1 MHSPD
6 RQQVKKSYRR
16 PQLTVYGTVR
26 DLTRGGPT
34 GIKRDGGV
42 IIGRNRSG

>member
-6 RQQVKKSYRR
+6 RPQPTKKTYRR

-26 DLTRGGPT
+26 ALTQGGPV
-34 GIKRDGGV
+34 GPRRDGGV
-42 IIGRNRSG
+42 IINRNRS

>member
-34 GIKRDGGV
+34 GAHRDGGT
-42 IIGRNRSG
+42 IIGRNRSR